1 MASVSI
7 TAQGPGVP
15 VSLVLV
21 TYTGFSLS
29 VLFSVS
35 ADLAGGPA
43 DDEDDDKGVEVLV
56 VGFGGEGAG
65 CFNTSGI
72 DMIINTVKLTMQII
86 FM

>member
-29 VLFSVS
+29 ALFSLS
-35 ADLAGGPA
+35 SDLAGGH
-43 DDEDDDKGVEVLV
+43 DDDDDKGVEVLPA
-56 VGFGGEGAG
+56 GFGGEP
-65 CFNTSGI
+65 NVSG
-72 DMIINTVKLTMQII
+72 VC
-86 FM
+86 